1 MFFFFN
7 VICILFTLSSSF
19 QSLCSILLFFLFVLL
34 VVFYHQF
41 SLIATSCI
49 YIIYLLPMLSCSHS
63 LPLLLP
69 VPFHIAS
76 FFSFFIL
83 AISSTYGTL
92 RPPPLNALRYLR
104 FALLYSSLPAFQSCL
119 LNFFLPILLCS
130 SSWLPFNIILTI
142 IFSCFLLPF
151 SLFLLSFLLFIF
163 FFYHPFWH
171 YFIPF
176 SFGLVFYSL
185 LSVFLT
191 SIYLSHYPKPLF
203 IFLSLPPQYFLF
215 PLLVL
220 LSSALILHPSSPF
233 FFFSYLFR
241 NLNFTPSQSSL
252 LSLISS

>member
-1 MFFFFN
+1 MFFLPFLFFNLILLLQCFFFN

-34 VVFYHQF
+34 IVLYHQF

-49 YIIYLLPMLSCSHS
+49 YIIYLLPMLSCSLS

-92 RPPPLNALRYLR
+92 RPLLLNALRYLR

-130 SSWLPFNIILTI
+130 SWLSFNIILTI
-142 IFSCFLLPF
+142 YLSCFLLPF

-163 FFYHPFWH
+163 FFLPSILALFYPFFLWSC
-171 YFIPF
+171 I
-176 SFGLVFYSL
+176 L
-185 LSVFLT
+185 LSPLCLSYFHL
-191 SIYLSHYPKPLF
+191 SIPLS
-203 IFLSLPPQYFLF
+203 
-215 PLLVL
+215 
-220 LSSALILHPSSPF
+220 
-233 FFFSYLFR
+233 
-241 NLNFTPSQSSL
+241 
-252 LSLISS
+252 